1 MTMHRNILISGV
13 NWLGDCCMTMPAL
26 QLLKHKHPE
35 ARLTMLA
42 KAKMI
47 PLWEMQPAISET
59 IALQC
64 SPPGT
69 FATAWILR
77 KHRFDAVYIC
87 PNSVRSAL
95 IPFLAGIPKRVGVA
109 GHRRRALLTD
119 LVDTDGQEEDRQH
132 QMWEYVRLLQLEA
145 HVAEMTP
152 PALRIPPQCLDDIR
166 TRLNITANTPWIGM
180 LPGAARGPSK
190 QWPAEHFVDAAKAL
204 QAETGGHVVLLGTAS
219 EEPLCRSIA
228 DAIGD
233 GAYSLA
239 GRTTMQE
246 LAATLSMCRCVICND
261 SGGMHLA
268 AATGARVVALFGLT
282 DPGKTGPIGH
292 GHQLIMADQVDQR
305 SRDIKRVSMEAAQA
319 LRSIPPARGID
330 AALAILE
337 DTP

>member
-1 MTMHRNILISGV
+1 MTAHRNILISGV

-26 QLLKHKHPE
+26 QLLKHTYPE

-47 PLWEMQPAISET
+47 PLWEMQPAIAAT

-119 LVDTDGQEEDRQH
+119 LVDTDGKEENRQH

-145 HVAEMTP
+145 HVADMKT
-152 PALRIPPQCLDDIR
+152 PALRIPPQCLHDVR
-166 TRLNITANTPWIGM
+166 TRLGISEDVPWIGM
-180 LPGAARGPSK
+180 MPGAARGPSK
-190 QWPAEHFVDAAKAL
+190 QWPAKHFVDAAITL
-204 QAETGGHVVLLGTAS
+204 QAKTGAHIILLGTAA

-228 DAIGD
+228 NAVGN
-233 GAYSLA
+233 GAHSLA

-246 LAATLSMCRCVICND
+246 LAATLSICRCVICND

-268 AATGARVVALFGLT
+268 AATGTRVVALFGLT
-282 DPGKTGPIGH
+282 DPGKTGPIGE
-292 GHQLIMADQVDQR
+292 GHQLIMADQVGQR
-305 SRDIKRVSMEAAQA
+305 SRDIKRVSMQAAEA
-319 LRSIPPARGID
+319 LRSIPPARVVD

-337 DTP
+337 ETP